1 MSLYYRKYALCNLRN
16 SIPTDLILCVIR
28 VLIRVALRVY
38 WYLQDS
44 LSTGWILVVLFLKHF
59 LVFIFLFLL
68 PVNLLVL
75 FIIEVAF

>member
-59 LVFIFLFLL
+59 LVFLHFPL
-68 PVNLLVL
+68 PTASEPTCFVYN
-75 FIIEVAF
+75 

>member
-1 MSLYYRKYALCNLRN
+1 MSLYSRKYALCNLRN

-44 LSTGWILVVLFLKHF
+44 STGWILVKKHF
-59 LVFIFLFLL
+59 FVFLHFPL
-68 PVNLLVL
+68 PTASEPICFVYN
-75 FIIEVAF
+75 